1 MSRKYDNMMKCAQVR
16 SLFNE
21 KQYRNAYEVIRTINL
36 DQVTALTDLNTIADV
51 YMELQKY
58 AEAKGIYLK
67 LYERFPT
74 RRVLYE
80 LVYLSLKCG
89 EIEEAEEFYREYET
103 IDKSC
108 DKMILRYYID
118 KAKGADR
125 QMLIRHLQE
134 IKKVDYIEE
143 WAYELAKLYHKEGM
157 SEACV
162 EECSDIILWFGEG
175 LIVEKAKLLRY
186 HYIEGV
192 DISSES
198 AIIEGTRNLA
208 SELRIAAAIAERNQ
222 REQEAVQSIWKQMA
236 YEEESYEEECQ
247 PEEVEYEEEV
257 AYEEEETYE
266 EEYKPEE
273 VVYEEEVACEEEET
287 YEEEYQSEEVVY
299 EEEVSCEEEETYEE
313 EYQLEEVVYEE
324 EVSCEEGETYEEEYQ
339 PEEVEYEEVGCEE
352 EESYGGGF
360 TQEELD
366 ALEAAERVQAD
377 REAELLYAKSENYVV
392 EPIKEEPKLYKDL
405 QGQSFESD
413 FTPIGKAL
421 SEIVDDIKK
430 TKNAGHVAITG
441 SNSAKN
447 IEVGKCFAKE
457 LCKKGVLPSSKI
469 AKIHAENLNTINLL
483 DSREQLEG
491 GCLFIEQAGDM
502 SLGSIQSLCQLMR
515 RVKKNMVVILS
526 DTEEQLDRLLSKN
539 RKLSKMIE
547 YDIEN

>member
-247 PEEVEYEEEV
+247 LEEVVYEEEV
-257 AYEEEETYE
+257 AYEEEKTYE
-266 EEYKPEE
+266 EEYQPEE
-273 VVYEEEVACEEEET
+273 VVYEEEVAYEEEET

-313 EYQLEEVVYEE
+313 EYE
-324 EVSCEEGETYEEEYQ
+324 
-339 PEEVEYEEVGCEE
+339 PEEVEYEEEVGCEE
-352 EESYGGGF
+352 EEFYGGGF

-377 REAELLYAKSENYVV
+377 REAELLYAKSKNYVV
-392 EPIKEEPKLYKDL
+392 EPIKEEPKVYKDL

-447 IEVGKCFAKE
+447 IEVGKYFAKE

-502 SLGSIQSLCQLMR
+502 SLGSVQSLCQLMR

>member
-21 KQYRNAYEVIRTINL
+21 KQYRNAYEVIQTIDV

-51 YMELQKY
+51 YVQLQKY

-74 RRVLYE
+74 RRVLYQ

-125 QMLIRHLQE
+125 QTLIRYLQE

-186 HYIEGV
+186 HYVEGV

-198 AIIEGTRNLA
+198 AIIAETRNLA

-222 REQEAVQSIWKQMA
+222 REQAAVQNIWKQM
-236 YEEESYEEECQ
+236 
-247 PEEVEYEEEV
+247 
-257 AYEEEETYE
+257 
-266 EEYKPEE
+266 
-273 VVYEEEVACEEEET
+273 VYEEEKP
-287 YEEEYQSEEVVY
+287 
-299 EEEVSCEEEETYEE
+299 
-313 EYQLEEVVYEE
+313 
-324 EVSCEEGETYEEEYQ
+324 YEEEYQ
-339 PEEVEYEEVGCEE
+339 PEEVEYEE
-352 EESYGGGF
+352 EESYGGGL

-366 ALEAAERVQAD
+366 ALEAAERAQAD
-377 REAELLYAKSENYVV
+377 REAKLLYVKSENYVP
-392 EPIKEEPKLYKDL
+392 EPIKEEPKPYKGVQDK
-405 QGQSFESD
+405 SFESG
-413 FTPIGKAL
+413 FEQIEKAL

-430 TKNAGHVAITG
+430 NKNVGHVAITG

-447 IEVGKCFAKE
+447 IEVGKYFAKE

-491 GCLFIEQAGDM
+491 GCLFIEEAGDM
-502 SLGSIQSLCQLMR
+502 SLGSIQGLCQLMR
-515 RVKKNMVVILS
+515 RVKKNMVIILS

-547 YDIEN
+547 YDIEI

>member
-236 YEEESYEEECQ
+236 YEEESYEEE
-247 PEEVEYEEEV
+247 YE
-257 AYEEEETYE
+257 
-266 EEYKPEE
+266 PEE
-273 VVYEEEVACEEEET
+273 VVYE
-287 YEEEYQSEEVVY
+287 
-299 EEEVSCEEEETYEE
+299 
-313 EYQLEEVVYEE
+313 
-324 EVSCEEGETYEEEYQ
+324 
-339 PEEVEYEEVGCEE
+339 EEVGCEE

-392 EPIKEEPKLYKDL
+392 EPIKEEPKVYKDL

-447 IEVGKCFAKE
+447 IEVGKYFAKE

-502 SLGSIQSLCQLMR
+502 SLGSVQSLCQLMR

>member
-21 KQYRNAYEVIRTINL
+21 KQYRNAYEVIQTIDV

-51 YMELQKY
+51 YVQLQKY

-74 RRVLYE
+74 RRVLYQ

-125 QMLIRHLQE
+125 QTLIRYLQE

-186 HYIEGV
+186 HYVEGV

-198 AIIEGTRNLA
+198 AIIAETRNLA

-222 REQEAVQSIWKQMA
+222 REQAAVQNIWKQM
-236 YEEESYEEECQ
+236 
-247 PEEVEYEEEV
+247 
-257 AYEEEETYE
+257 
-266 EEYKPEE
+266 
-273 VVYEEEVACEEEET
+273 VYEEEKP
-287 YEEEYQSEEVVY
+287 
-299 EEEVSCEEEETYEE
+299 
-313 EYQLEEVVYEE
+313 
-324 EVSCEEGETYEEEYQ
+324 YEEEYQ
-339 PEEVEYEEVGCEE
+339 PEEVEYEEEEPYEEEYQPEEVEYEEEKPYEEEYQPEEVEYEE
-352 EESYGGGF
+352 EESYGGGL

-366 ALEAAERVQAD
+366 ALEAAERAQAD
-377 REAELLYAKSENYVV
+377 REAKLLYVKSENYVP
-392 EPIKEEPKLYKDL
+392 EPIKEEPKPYKGVQDK
-405 QGQSFESD
+405 SFESG
-413 FTPIGKAL
+413 FEQIEKAL

-430 TKNAGHVAITG
+430 NKNVGHVAITG

-447 IEVGKCFAKE
+447 IEVGKYFAKE

-491 GCLFIEQAGDM
+491 GCLFIEEAGDM
-502 SLGSIQSLCQLMR
+502 SLGSIQGLCQLMR
-515 RVKKNMVVILS
+515 RVKKNMVIILS

-547 YDIEN
+547 YDIEI

>member
-1 MSRKYDNMMKCAQVR
+1 M
-16 SLFNE
+16 
-21 KQYRNAYEVIRTINL
+21 
-36 DQVTALTDLNTIADV
+36 
-51 YMELQKY
+51 
-58 AEAKGIYLK
+58 
-67 LYERFPT
+67 
-74 RRVLYE
+74 
-80 LVYLSLKCG
+80 
-89 EIEEAEEFYREYET
+89 
-103 IDKSC
+103 
-108 DKMILRYYID
+108 
-118 KAKGADR
+118 
-125 QMLIRHLQE
+125 
-134 IKKVDYIEE
+134 
-143 WAYELAKLYHKEGM
+143 
-157 SEACV
+157 
-162 EECSDIILWFGEG
+162 
-175 LIVEKAKLLRY
+175 
-186 HYIEGV
+186 
-192 DISSES
+192 
-198 AIIEGTRNLA
+198 
-208 SELRIAAAIAERNQ
+208 
-222 REQEAVQSIWKQMA
+222 
-236 YEEESYEEECQ
+236 
-247 PEEVEYEEEV
+247 
-257 AYEEEETYE
+257 
-266 EEYKPEE
+266 
-273 VVYEEEVACEEEET
+273 VYE
-287 YEEEYQSEEVVY
+287 
-299 EEEVSCEEEETYEE
+299 
-313 EYQLEEVVYEE
+313 
-324 EVSCEEGETYEEEYQ
+324 
-339 PEEVEYEEVGCEE
+339 EEVGCEE

-392 EPIKEEPKLYKDL
+392 EPIKEEPKVYKDL

-447 IEVGKCFAKE
+447 IEVGKYFAKE

-502 SLGSIQSLCQLMR
+502 SLGSVQSLCQLMR

>member
-236 YEEESYEEECQ
+236 YEEESYEEEYE

-257 AYEEEETYE
+257 AY
-266 EEYKPEE
+266 
-273 VVYEEEVACEEEET
+273 EEEET

-313 EYQLEEVVYEE
+313 EYE
-324 EVSCEEGETYEEEYQ
+324 
-339 PEEVEYEEVGCEE
+339 PEEVEYEEVSCEE

-392 EPIKEEPKLYKDL
+392 EPIKEEPKVYKDL

-447 IEVGKCFAKE
+447 IEVGKYFAKE

-502 SLGSIQSLCQLMR
+502 SLGSVQSLCQLMR